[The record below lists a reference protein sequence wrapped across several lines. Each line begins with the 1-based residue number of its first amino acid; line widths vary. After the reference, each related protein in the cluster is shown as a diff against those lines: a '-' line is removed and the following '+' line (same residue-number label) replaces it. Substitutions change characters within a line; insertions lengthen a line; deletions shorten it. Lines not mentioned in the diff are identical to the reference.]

1 MTAQAPQTQCVKF
14 VGGCPACGLTPSS
27 SVFTHRELA
36 EQIHTEARRFGK
48 AYNLRMCA
56 AFGGLNKHDQF
67 KALKAGSE
75 V

>member
-1 MTAQAPQTQCVKF
+1 MRLKVARSRRI
-14 VGGCPACGLTPSS
+14 ACELTRLVVLS
-27 SVFTHRELA
+27 HRELA

-75 V
+75 VR